1 MIFNTDSKEYE
12 LYFHYIKSVSSL
24 SKLFSESDIPF
35 LHYRLA
41 KNLFCKAFNA

>member
-24 SKLFSESDIPF
+24 SKLFSESEIPF
-35 LHYRLA
+35 YIID
-41 KNLFCKAFNA
+41 